1 MIAINSSK
9 QRFLLLHLGPA
20 LVIAALLL
28 AMETTGIDTVVSNWF
43 FDPVAGVFPLRY
55 NNILEIVGHQWTKQ
69 LVIVLACSVIGAYL
83 LSFLLQG
90 LKPQRRLLLFLSL
103 AMTLAPLAVVV
114 LKAIS
119 FRHCPWSLQEYGGFA
134 PHLSLFDAGPPGMLL
149 GHCFPSGHAS
159 TGFCLLAFY
168 FAGLALGNRRLA
180 LAGLWGGFAAGLLL
194 GMARVVQGAH
204 FLSHNLWSGL
214 VCWLVILALYVAI
227 MDRPNKPQSA
237 TAAKNTC

>member
-1 MIAINSSK
+1 MNAFNGGSR
-9 QRFLLLHLGPA
+9 RFVLLHLGPA
-20 LVIAALLL
+20 LVVAALLL
-28 AMETTGIDTVVSNWF
+28 VMERTGIDSVVSHWF
-43 FDPVAGVFPLRY
+43 FDPITGGFPLRY
-55 NNILEIVGHQWTKQ
+55 NRILEIVGHQWTKQ
-69 LVIVLACSVIGAYL
+69 LVIVMACCVIGIYL
-83 LSFLLQG
+83 MSFWLRE

-103 AMTLAPLAVVV
+103 ALTLAPLAVVL

-119 FRHCPWSLQEYGGFA
+119 FRHCPWSLLEYGGFA
-134 PHLSLFDAGPPGMLL
+134 PHLSLFEAAPPGILL

-168 FAGLALGNRRLA
+168 FAGLTLGNRRLA

-194 GMARVVQGAH
+194 GMARVAQGAH

-227 MDRPNKPQSA
+227 MDPSKNPQSA
-237 TAAKNTC
+237 AAATNAG